1 MSKESTM
8 PTKREERGVS
18 GTREEA
24 KMMTPAVDIFEIE
37 DGLAVVAD
45 MPGVDKEAVDVRV
58 ENDVLTITGKAE
70 TKAGGDSLYREFGLT
85 NYFRQFQLTNHV
97 DQDKIRAEMKYGVL
111 TIKLPTAEKAKP
123 KKINVNIS

>member
-45 MPGVDKEAVDVRV
+45 IPGVHNAAVHVRV
-58 ENDVLTITGKAE
+58 ENDLLTITGK
-70 TKAGGDSLYREFGLT
+70 T
-85 NYFRQFQLTNHV
+85 
-97 DQDKIRAEMKYGVL
+97 
-111 TIKLPTAEKAKP
+111 
-123 KKINVNIS
+123 